1 MLRPILLLSLLL
13 LAAGVLSL
21 RAQDYPA
28 TPIDG
33 PAVKADSLRQ
43 KPDFSPLMGYSIY
56 SRIRMQGV
64 LAPIGFESRE
74 ERAARINAATSA
86 NVLHTM
92 GLNLDLYRPLHYSR
106 GAMWAFAIARLLLTN
121 PFAVPEGTVPMM
133 STSNPF
139 AFAKTPGWAPYEN
152 PYSPDKI
159 PQTVRTEY
167 DFATGTYKTVARP
180 WSEVQMDLSRGNS
193 ASFNTAPLP
202 RVYMNATE
210 RRIMQ

>member
-1 MLRPILLLSLLL
+1 MLRPVLLILLL
-13 LAAGVLSL
+13 LAAGALAL

-43 KPDFSPLMGYSIY
+43 KPEFSPLMGYSVY
-56 SRIRMQGV
+56 SRIRMQGI

-86 NVLHTM
+86 DVLSSV
-92 GLNLDLYRPLHYSR
+92 GRNLELYRPPHYSR
-106 GAMWAFAIARLLLTN
+106 EEILALKILRLLLSN
-121 PFAVPEGTVPMM
+121 PFGFPDGTVPMM

-139 AFAKTPGWAPYEN
+139 VYAWTPGWAPYEN

-159 PQTVRTEY
+159 PQTMRTEY
-167 DFATGTYKTVARP
+167 DFATGTYKLVPRP
-180 WSEVQMDLSRGNS
+180 WNEVQLDLSRGTS
-193 ASFNTAPLP
+193 ASFNNAPLP
-202 RVYMNATE
+202 RVYMTATE
-210 RRIMQ
+210 RSIMQ

>member
-1 MLRPILLLSLLL
+1 MLRPILILLAL
-13 LAAGVLSL
+13 LAAGALSL

-43 KPDFSPLMGYSIY
+43 KPEFSPLMGYSIY
-56 SRIRMQGV
+56 SRLRMQGV

-86 NVLHTM
+86 NVLRSM
-92 GLNLDLYRPLHYSR
+92 SKNLDLYRPPHFSR
-106 GAMWAFAIARLLLTN
+106 EEILALKILRLFLSN
-121 PFAVPEGTVPMM
+121 PFGFPEGTVPMM
-133 STSNPF
+133 SPSNPF
-139 AFAKTPGWAPYEN
+139 VYAKTPGWAPYEN

-167 DFATGTYKTVARP
+167 DFATGTYKMVARP
-180 WSEVQMDLSRGNS
+180 WSEVQLDLSRGTP
-193 ASFNTAPLP
+193 ASFNNAPLP

-210 RRIMQ
+210 RSIMQ

>member
-1 MLRPILLLSLLL
+1 MLRPILILLL
-13 LAAGVLSL
+13 LAAGALSL

-33 PAVKADSLRQ
+33 PAMKADSLRQ
-43 KPDFSPLMGYSIY
+43 KPEFSPLMGYSIY

-86 NVLHTM
+86 NVLRTM
-92 GLNLDLYRPLHYSR
+92 GKNLDLYRPPHFSR
-106 GAMWAFAIARLLLTN
+106 EEILALKILRLFLSN
-121 PFAVPEGTVPMM
+121 PFGFAEGTVPMM

-139 AFAKTPGWAPYEN
+139 VYAKTPGWAPYEN

-167 DFATGTYKTVARP
+167 DFATGTYKMVARP
-180 WSEVQMDLSRGNS
+180 WSEVQMDLSRGTS
-193 ASFNTAPLP
+193 ASFNNAPLP

>member
-1 MLRPILLLSLLL
+1 MLRPILLFLL
-13 LAAGVLSL
+13 LAAGALSL

-33 PAVKADSLRQ
+33 PAMKADSLRQ
-43 KPDFSPLMGYSIY
+43 KPEFSPLMGYSIY

-86 NVLHTM
+86 SVLRSVGM
-92 GLNLDLYRPLHYSR
+92 NLDLYRPPHFSR
-106 GAMWAFAIARLLLTN
+106 EEVLALKILRLFLSN
-121 PFAVPEGTVPMM
+121 PFGFAEGTVPMM

-139 AFAKTPGWAPYEN
+139 VFAKTPGWAPYEN

-159 PQTVRTEY
+159 PQTIRTEY

-180 WSEVQMDLSRGNS
+180 WSEVQLDLSRGS
-193 ASFNTAPLP
+193 SSSFNNAPLP

>member
-1 MLRPILLLSLLL
+1 MLRPILFLLL
-13 LAAGVLSL
+13 LLTAGVLSL
-21 RAQDYPA
+21 RAQDYLA

-43 KPDFSPLMGYSIY
+43 KPEFSPLMGYSIY

-74 ERAARINAATSA
+74 ERAARINAVTSA
-86 NVLHTM
+86 NVLRSV
-92 GLNLDLYRPLHYSR
+92 GKNLDMYRPPHYSR
-106 GAMWAFAIARLLLTN
+106 EATWAFAIARLFLTN
-121 PFAVPEGTVPMM
+121 PFGFAEGTVPMM
-133 STSNPF
+133 NSSNPF
-139 AFAKTPGWAPYEN
+139 VFAKTPGWAPYEN

-167 DFATGTYKTVARP
+167 DFATGTYKMVARP
-180 WSEVQMDLSRGNS
+180 WSEVQMDLSRGTS
-193 ASFNTAPLP
+193 ASFNNTPIP

-210 RRIMQ
+210 RQIMQ

>member
-1 MLRPILLLSLLL
+1 MLRPILFILLL
-13 LAAGVLSL
+13 LAAGALAL

-43 KPDFSPLMGYSIY
+43 KPEFSPLMGYSIY
-56 SRIRMQGV
+56 ARIRMQGV

-86 NVLHTM
+86 SVLRSVNM
-92 GLNLDLYRPLHYSR
+92 NLNLYRPPHYSR
-106 GAMWAFAIARLLLTN
+106 EEILALKILRLFLSN
-121 PFAVPEGTVPMM
+121 PFGFPEGTVPMM

-139 AFAKTPGWAPYEN
+139 VYAKTPGWAPYEN

-167 DFATGTYKTVARP
+167 DFATGTYKLIPRP
-180 WSEVQMDLSRGNS
+180 WSEVQMDFSRSTS
-193 ASFNTAPLP
+193 ASFNNAPLP
-202 RVYMNATE
+202 RFYTNATE

>member
-1 MLRPILLLSLLL
+1 MLRPILILSLLL
-13 LAAGVLSL
+13 AAVGTLSL

-33 PAVKADSLRQ
+33 PSMKADSLRQ
-43 KPDFSPLMGYSIY
+43 KPEFSPLMGYSIY

-86 NVLHTM
+86 NVLRTM
-92 GLNLDLYRPLHYSR
+92 GKNLDLYRPPHYSR
-106 GAMWAFAIARLLLTN
+106 EEILALKILRLFLSN
-121 PFAVPEGTVPMM
+121 PFGFAEGTVPMM

-139 AFAKTPGWAPYEN
+139 VYAKTPGWAPYEN

-159 PQTVRTEY
+159 PQTIRTEY
-167 DFATGTYKTVARP
+167 DFATGTYKTVA
-180 WSEVQMDLSRGNS
+180 
-193 ASFNTAPLP
+193 AP
-202 RVYMNATE
+202 
-210 RRIMQ
+210 

>member
-1 MLRPILLLSLLL
+1 MLRPILFILLL
-13 LAAGVLSL
+13 LAAGALAL

-33 PAVKADSLRQ
+33 PVVKADSLRQ
-43 KPDFSPLMGYSIY
+43 KPGFSPLMGYSIY
-56 SRIRMQGV
+56 ARIRMQGV

-86 NVLHTM
+86 SVLRSVSM
-92 GLNLDLYRPLHYSR
+92 NLDLYRPPHYSR
-106 GAMWAFAIARLLLTN
+106 EEILALKILRLFLSN
-121 PFAVPEGTVPMM
+121 PFGFPEGTVPMM

-139 AFAKTPGWAPYEN
+139 VYAKTPGWAPYEN

-167 DFATGTYKTVARP
+167 DFATGTYKLIPRP
-180 WSEVQMDLSRGNS
+180 WSEVQMDLSRSTS
-193 ASFNTAPLP
+193 APFNNAPLP
-202 RVYMNATE
+202 RFYTNATE

>member
-1 MLRPILLLSLLL
+1 MLRPVLLILLL
-13 LAAGVLSL
+13 LAAGALVL

-43 KPDFSPLMGYSIY
+43 KPEFSPLMGYSIY

-86 NVLHTM
+86 NVLSSM
-92 GLNLDLYRPLHYSR
+92 GKNLDLYRPPHLSR
-106 GAMWAFAIARLLLTN
+106 EEILALKILRMFLSN
-121 PFAVPEGTVPMM
+121 PFGFAEGTVPMM

-139 AFAKTPGWAPYEN
+139 VFAKTPGWAPNEN

-167 DFATGTYKTVARP
+167 DFASGTYKQVVLP
-180 WSEVQMDLSRGNS
+180 WQQINANMSR
-193 ASFNTAPLP
+193 SFGGPYRNEPVP
-202 RVYMNATE
+202 KMYFSSTE
-210 RRIMQ
+210 RALHQ

>member
-1 MLRPILLLSLLL
+1 MLRPVLLILLL
-13 LAAGVLSL
+13 LAAGALAL

-43 KPDFSPLMGYSIY
+43 KPEFSPLMGYSIY
-56 SRIRMQGV
+56 ARIRMQGV

-86 NVLHTM
+86 NVLSSM
-92 GLNLDLYRPLHYSR
+92 GKNLDLYRPPHLSR
-106 GAMWAFAIARLLLTN
+106 EEILALKILRMFLSN
-121 PFAVPEGTVPMM
+121 PFGFAEGAVSMM

-139 AFAKTPGWAPYEN
+139 VFAKTPGWAPNEN

-167 DFATGTYKTVARP
+167 DFATGTYKMVARP
-180 WSEVQMDLSRGNS
+180 WSEVQLDLSRGTS
-193 ASFNTAPLP
+193 ASFNNAPLP

-210 RRIMQ
+210 RSIMQ

>member
-1 MLRPILLLSLLL
+1 MLRPILILLLL
-13 LAAGVLSL
+13 LAAGALSL

-33 PAVKADSLRQ
+33 PAMKADSLRQ
-43 KPDFSPLMGYSIY
+43 KPEFSPLMGYSIY

-86 NVLHTM
+86 RVLRSVGM
-92 GLNLDLYRPLHYSR
+92 NLDLYRPPHFSR
-106 GAMWAFAIARLLLTN
+106 EEVLALKILRLFLSN
-121 PFAVPEGTVPMM
+121 PFGFAEGTVPMM

-139 AFAKTPGWAPYEN
+139 VFAKTPGWAPYEN

-167 DFATGTYKTVARP
+167 DFATGTYKMVARP
-180 WSEVQMDLSRGNS
+180 WSEVQLDLSRGS
-193 ASFNTAPLP
+193 SSSFNNAPLP

-210 RRIMQ
+210 RQIMQ

>member
-1 MLRPILLLSLLL
+1 MLRPILILSLLL
-13 LAAGVLSL
+13 AAVGTLSL
-21 RAQDYPA
+21 RAQDYLA

-33 PAVKADSLRQ
+33 PSVKADSLRQ
-43 KPDFSPLMGYSIY
+43 KLDFSPLMGYSIY
-56 SRIRMQGV
+56 NRIRRQGV

-86 NVLHTM
+86 NVLRTM
-92 GLNLDLYRPLHYSR
+92 GKNLDLYRPPHFSR
-106 GAMWAFAIARLLLTN
+106 EEILALKILRLFLSN
-121 PFAVPEGTVPMM
+121 PFGFAEGTVPMM

-139 AFAKTPGWAPYEN
+139 VYAKTPGWAPYEN

-159 PQTVRTEY
+159 PQTIRTEY

-180 WSEVQMDLSRGNS
+180 WSEVQLDLSRGTS
-193 ASFNTAPLP
+193 ASFNNTPIP

-210 RRIMQ
+210 RQIMQ

>member
-1 MLRPILLLSLLL
+1 MLRPILILSLLL
-13 LAAGVLSL
+13 AAVGTLSL

-33 PAVKADSLRQ
+33 PSVKADSLRQ
-43 KPDFSPLMGYSIY
+43 KPEFSPLMGYSIY
-56 SRIRMQGV
+56 NRIRRQGV

-86 NVLHTM
+86 NVLRTM
-92 GLNLDLYRPLHYSR
+92 GKNLDLYRPPHYSR
-106 GAMWAFAIARLLLTN
+106 EEVLALKILRLFLSN
-121 PFAVPEGTVPMM
+121 PFGFAEGTVPMM

-139 AFAKTPGWAPYEN
+139 VYAKTPGWAPYEN

-159 PQTVRTEY
+159 PQTIRTEY

-180 WSEVQMDLSRGNS
+180 WSEVQMDLSRGSS
-193 ASFNTAPLP
+193 ASFNNAPLP
-202 RVYMNATE
+202 RVYMSATE
-210 RRIMQ
+210 RQIMQ

>member
-1 MLRPILLLSLLL
+1 MLRPILILSLLL
-13 LAAGVLSL
+13 AAVGTLSL

-33 PAVKADSLRQ
+33 PSVKADSLRQ
-43 KPDFSPLMGYSIY
+43 KLDYSPLMGYSIY
-56 SRIRMQGV
+56 NRIRRQGV

-86 NVLHTM
+86 NVLRTM
-92 GLNLDLYRPLHYSR
+92 GKNLDLYRPPHFSR
-106 GAMWAFAIARLLLTN
+106 EEILALKILRLFLSN
-121 PFAVPEGTVPMM
+121 PFGFAEGTVPMM

-139 AFAKTPGWAPYEN
+139 VYAKTPGWAPYEN

-159 PQTVRTEY
+159 PQTIRTEY

-180 WSEVQMDLSRGNS
+180 WSEVQLDLSRGTS
-193 ASFNTAPLP
+193 ASFNNTPIP

-210 RRIMQ
+210 RQIMQ

>member
-1 MLRPILLLSLLL
+1 MLRPILILSLLL
-13 LAAGVLSL
+13 AAVGTLSL

-33 PAVKADSLRQ
+33 PSVKADSLRQ
-43 KPDFSPLMGYSIY
+43 KPEFSPLMGYSIY

-86 NVLHTM
+86 NVLRTM
-92 GLNLDLYRPLHYSR
+92 GKNLDLYRPPHFSR
-106 GAMWAFAIARLLLTN
+106 EEILALKILRLFLSN
-121 PFAVPEGTVPMM
+121 PFGFAEGTVPMM

-139 AFAKTPGWAPYEN
+139 VYAKTPGWAPYEN

-159 PQTVRTEY
+159 PQTIRTEY

-180 WSEVQMDLSRGNS
+180 WSEVQMDLSRGTS
-193 ASFNTAPLP
+193 ASFNNTPIP

-210 RRIMQ
+210 RQIMQ

>member
-1 MLRPILLLSLLL
+1 MLRPILFILLL
-13 LAAGVLSL
+13 LAAGVLAL

-33 PAVKADSLRQ
+33 PVVKADSLRQ
-43 KPDFSPLMGYSIY
+43 KPEFSPLMGYSIY
-56 SRIRMQGV
+56 ARIRMQGV

-86 NVLHTM
+86 SVLRSVSM
-92 GLNLDLYRPLHYSR
+92 NLDLYRPPHYSR
-106 GAMWAFAIARLLLTN
+106 EEIPALKILRLFLSN
-121 PFAVPEGTVPMM
+121 PFGFPEGTVPMM

-139 AFAKTPGWAPYEN
+139 VYAKTPGWAPYEN

-167 DFATGTYKTVARP
+167 DFATGTYKLIPRP
-180 WSEVQMDLSRGNS
+180 WSEVQMDLSRSTS
-193 ASFNTAPLP
+193 APFNNAPLP
-202 RVYMNATE
+202 RFYTNATE